1 MHFRCSFEVNASNMN
16 LFFFLVLH
24 IVGLSVM
31 FGTTVVDFF
40 CFAQFWKQYPR
51 DKVRAAAILPI
62 LVNFR
67 FLFAGAFILLLI
79 SGIGMVALS
88 HGAFAEQFWF
98 RVKMGI
104 LVLVILNGAV
114 IGGRATRGLRK
125 TVEADLAGANVEQRR
140 KALKGRIRMIH
151 ILQLLLFVTI
161 FILSVYKFN

>member
-1 MHFRCSFEVNASNMN
+1 MN

-24 IVGLSVM
+24 IVGLSIM
-31 FGTTVVDFF
+31 FGTTVVDYF
-40 CFAQFWKQYPR
+40 CMSYFWRQYPR
-51 DKVRAAAILPI
+51 DKAKAAVLLPV

-88 HGAFAEQFWF
+88 HGAFAEQVWF

-114 IGGRATRGLRK
+114 IGGRATRGLRR
-125 TVEADLAGANVEQRR
+125 TVEEELAGANVEQRR
-140 KALKGRIRMIH
+140 KALKGRIRTIH
-151 ILQLLLFVTI
+151 LLQLLFFVAI

>member
-1 MHFRCSFEVNASNMN
+1 MN

-24 IVGLSVM
+24 IVGLSIM

-51 DKVRAAAILPI
+51 DKVRAAAILPV

-67 FLFAGAFILLLI
+67 FLFAGAFIMLLT

-88 HGAFAEQFWF
+88 HGAFAEQLWF

-114 IGGRATRGLRK
+114 MGGRAARGLRK
-125 TVEADLAGANVEQRR
+125 VVEEELAGANVEQRR
-140 KALKGRIRMIH
+140 MVLKGRIRMVH
-151 ILQLLLFVTI
+151 IFQMLLFVAI
-161 FILSVYKFN
+161 FVLSVYKFN

>member
-1 MHFRCSFEVNASNMN
+1 MANTSKMN

-24 IVGLSVM
+24 IIGLSVM
-31 FGTTVVDFF
+31 AGTTGVGYF
-40 CFAQFWKQYPR
+40 CLSYFWRQYPR
-51 DKVRAAAILPI
+51 DKARAAVLLPV

-88 HGAFAEQFWF
+88 HGAFAEQLWF

-104 LVLVILNGAV
+104 LVLVILNGAI

-125 TVEADLAGANVEQRR
+125 TIAEELAGANVERRR
-140 KALKGRIRMIH
+140 KALKGRIRAVH
-151 ILQLLLFVTI
+151 IIQLLLFVAI
-161 FILSVYKFN
+161 FTLSVYKFN